1 MAETLASQL
10 ASVQAAITA
19 IESGAQSA
27 SINGRQL
34 TRADL
39 KTLYDREASLL
50 RRIDRAT
57 NTVRR
62 VVEF

>member
-1 MAETLASQL
+1 MKTLAEQL
-10 ASVQAAITA
+10 ESVQSA
-19 IESGAQSA
+19 IEIIEGGAASI

-50 RRIDRAT
+50 RRIAAGKKVFRT
-57 NTVRR
+57 L
-62 VVEF
+62 VEF

>member
-50 RRIDRAT
+50 RRIAAGKKVFRT
-57 NTVRR
+57 L
-62 VVEF
+62 VEF